1 MENVKQL
8 LREAKDKVNTAD
20 HLAYV
25 SYPEI
30 ADSKMLFAITDGL
43 ATAVTKAMEAVLAYE
58 RMFKRIPLAP
68 KDFGSEFELFKDKC
82 VPSYGM
88 DKKYVTLIDE
98 LNKIV
103 ELKKHTPLE
112 FSRKDKIV
120 LCTESYRMKEVDLKK
135 VKEYLQLSKEF
146 VDQVSGL
153 LKC

>member
-1 MENVKQL
+1 MEQVKQL
-8 LREAKDKVNTAD
+8 LTEARDRINTAD

-25 SYPEI
+25 SYVEI
-30 ADSKMLFAITDGL
+30 SDSKMLFAITDGL
-43 ATAVTKAMEAVLAYE
+43 ATAVKKAMEAMLAYE

-68 KDFGSEFELFKDKC
+68 KDFDSEFELFKGKC
-82 VPSYGM
+82 VASYSI
-88 DKKYVTLIDE
+88 DRKYIALIDE

-103 ELKKHTPLE
+103 ELKKRTPLE

-120 LCTESYRMKEVDLKK
+120 LCTESFRMKEVDLKK
-135 VKEYLQLSKEF
+135 VKEYLRLSKEF